1 LYIRVS
7 LIIKSIEMKI
17 KDLKEVIK
25 NLPNDM
31 EVELEIITKDGHAT
45 LYDIEETI
53 TIPRLMENGEEET
66 YLHLSGKE

>member
-1 LYIRVS
+1 
-7 LIIKSIEMKI
+7 MKI